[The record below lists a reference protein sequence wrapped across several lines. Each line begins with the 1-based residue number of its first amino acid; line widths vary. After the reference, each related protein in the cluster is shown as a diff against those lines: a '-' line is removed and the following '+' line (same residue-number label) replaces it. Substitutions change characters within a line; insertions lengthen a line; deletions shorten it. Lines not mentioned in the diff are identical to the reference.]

1 MAYPKHP
8 EAILVKN
15 EFYPNGLTEK
25 NNYDYYMSV
34 KDKLLFEVFNRDLI
48 IFLALDDRI
57 TVLRKGKTTHFMRLN
72 RGNFDDVFHSRMLSI
87 HCSMK
92 SIERFGIIDIDTDNF
107 KEAKQ
112 AATDTYEFANS
123 KIPFID
129 NAWIKFTGKSSFH
142 IVCNFKNDMYI
153 DRVKIMLR
161 NYLQKSPLAKDY
173 DIDLVTRGERT
184 RPNLDLS
191 PNKYRG
197 GYIALHSLSTIG
209 LRCMKIAPHKLRSF
223 QKEEA
228 IITTT

>member
-1 MAYPKHP
+1 MPYPKHP
-8 EAILVKN
+8 KEIEITN
-15 EFYPNGLTEK
+15 EFYPKGLKEIDVW
-25 NNYDYYMSV
+25 NYYQSV
-34 KDKLLFEVFNRDLI
+34 KDKFLFEIFNRDLI
-48 IFLALDDRI
+48 IFLAIGDKI
-57 TVLRKGKTTHFMRLN
+57 TVLRRGKTTHFVRLN
-72 RGNFDDVFHSRMLSI
+72 RGNFDDIFHARMLSI

-107 KEAKQ
+107 REAKQ
-112 AATDTYEFANS
+112 AAIDTYEFANS
-123 KIPFID
+123 RIPFID
-129 NAWIKFTGKSSFH
+129 TAWIKFTGKSSFH

-161 NYLQKSPLAKDY
+161 NYLQKSPLARDY

-209 LRCMKIAPHKLRSF
+209 LRCMKIAPYKLRSF
-223 QKEEA
+223 QREDA
-228 IITTT
+228 IIPVD